1 MSYSS
6 QSFVGNIDLGKFLK
20 IYSTNGVY
28 NNLSEA
34 SEMWKLFMKLK
45 ARDPGGRQ
53 VKYLLRNSYGPA
65 AVQSL
70 PAGSSGDYP
79 AGQRSGI
86 VEGTAEYKE
95 FGLTVNIPRN
105 LLNKTGNDLLQYAD
119 PITEE
124 MDGKTIAAAR
134 VMSAETQGDGSGSI
148 GVIASVTASTTADT
162 ITVVLSTTSAN
173 AGRSHVGWFMES
185 DRIKFATTAAVAHS
199 TINNTATSVSGY
211 WQVLSRDDDNDT
223 VTLQAYTSSDVLIDI
238 TTATLGATDPT
249 AADLMYRIGTTP
261 NDLTA
266 ISTNDYNT
274 LSECLVG
281 LESLLAAD
289 GRIVNGVPHSGAI
302 SGSRRDVGGAAIDSS
317 DFQKALSKAKR
328 RAGRGRYKYKAA
340 WMFDNVYDAMIE
352 SRETDRRFTT
362 MEDATRGTKKLGYQ
376 HSNDFVE
383 FMPDEFVSKQR
394 IWILPE
400 SKDVLEL
407 HGKDFQMVE
416 PNPGQKFHL
425 KTSSSGAGHSRQMNA
440 YMEGSAVVIVKHAAA
455 CVVIENFVA
464 S

>member
-1 MSYSS
+1 MPYVS
-6 QSFVGNIDLGKFLK
+6 QSFVGNIDIGKFLK

-34 SEMWKLFMKLK
+34 SEMWKMWMKLK
-45 ARDPGGRQ
+45 ARDPGGRE
-53 VKYLLRNSYGPA
+53 VKYLLRTGYGPA

-79 AGQRSGI
+79 TGQRSDL
-86 VEGTAEYKE
+86 VEGTAQYKE

-124 MDGKTIAAAR
+124 MDAKSIAAAR
-134 VMSAETQGDGSGSI
+134 VMSAETQGDGSGAI
-148 GVIASVTASTTADT
+148 GVISGAPT
-162 ITVVLSTTSAN
+162 ISSGRLIVSLSTTSAN
-173 AGRSHVGWFMES
+173 AGRSHVGWFMEQDWLKCAS
-185 DRIKFATTAAVAHS
+185 TAGAAQTPTVGAGTFDHFR
-199 TINNTATSVSGY
+199 VE
-211 WQVLSRDDDNDT
+211 SRDDDADT
-223 VTLQAYTSSDVLIDI
+223 ITISARDSSDTELTI
-238 TTATLGATDPT
+238 TALNNVGDTD
-249 AADLMYRIGTTP
+249 LLYRYGTTP
-261 NDLTA
+261 QDLTA

-289 GRIVNGVPHSGAI
+289 GRKVNGVTHSGAV
-302 SGSRRDVGGAAIDSS
+302 SGTRRSVGGNAIDSS
-317 DFQKALSKAKR
+317 DFQKVLSTAKR
-328 RAGRGRYKYKAA
+328 RAGRGRYKYKYA
-340 WMFDNVYDAMIE
+340 WMFDTVYDALVE
-352 SRETDRRFTT
+352 SRETDRRFQSV
-362 MEDATRGTKKLGYQ
+362 EDGARGVKKLGYQ
-376 HSNDFVE
+376 HANDFVE

-400 SKDVLEL
+400 SKEVLEL

-425 KTSSSGAGHSRQMNA
+425 KTSSTGAGHSRQMQA

-455 CVVIENFVA
+455 CAVIENFTA
-464 S
+464 T

>member
-1 MSYSS
+1 MAYSS
-6 QSFVGNIDLGKFLK
+6 QSFVGNIDIGKFLK

-34 SEMWKLFMKLK
+34 SEMWKMFMKLK
-45 ARDPGGRQ
+45 ARDPGGRE
-53 VKYLLRNSYGPA
+53 VKYLLRTGYGPA

-79 AGQRSGI
+79 EGQRSGLA
-86 VEGTAEYKE
+86 EGTAQYKE

-124 MDGKTIAAAR
+124 MDAKSIAAAR
-134 VMSAETQGDGSGSI
+134 VMSAEMQGDGSGSI
-148 GVIASVTASTTADT
+148 GVVASISVSTANDSIT
-162 ITVVLSTTSAN
+162 IGLSTTSAN
-173 AGRSHVGWFMES
+173 GGKSHVGWFMED
-185 DRIKFATTAAVAHS
+185 DRIKFAAQGGTAHG
-199 TINNTATSVSGY
+199 TINNTATTVAY
-211 WQVLSRDDDNDT
+211 WQVQSRNDEADT
-223 VTLQAYTSSDVLIDI
+223 VTLQPYSAAGALIDI

-249 AADLMYRIGTTP
+249 AADSMYRIGTTAQ
-261 NDLTA
+261 DLTA

-289 GRIVNGVPHSGAI
+289 GRKVNGITHTGAVSGT
-302 SGSRRDVGGAAIDSS
+302 RRDVGGAAIDSS
-317 DFQKALSKAKR
+317 DFQKVLSTAKR
-328 RAGRGRYKYKAA
+328 RAGRGRYKYKYA
-340 WMFDNVYDAMIE
+340 WMFDTVYDALVE
-352 SRETDRRFTT
+352 SRETDRRFQSV
-362 MEDATRGTKKLGYQ
+362 EDGARGVKKLGYQ
-376 HSNDFVE
+376 HANDFVE

-400 SKDVLEL
+400 SKEVLEL

-425 KTSSSGAGHSRQMNA
+425 KTSSSGAGHSRQMQA

-455 CVVIENFVA
+455 GAVLENFSA
-464 S
+464 T